1 MDSISKAHEQLLGEG
16 ISITDLYIYDCI
28 VNDEY
33 GYGYGDMTVEE
44 KFNKIVEYVGY
55 AVNAAEQIFKET
67 GLGEKKKEYVL
78 NFINGVL
85 GKLNY
90 SITEEELNILIE
102 SAVKDMNDAKKLV
115 ENASK

>member
-1 MDSISKAHEQLLGEG
+1 MEIAQMIIELVITTLFAVIGLYLLPAIKEKIGA
-16 ISITDLYIYDCI
+16 D
-28 VNDEY
+28 
-33 GYGYGDMTVEE
+33 

-55 AVNAAEQIFKET
+55 AVNAAEQIYKEA

-78 NFINGVL
+78 SFVNEML

-102 SAVKDMNDAKKLV
+102 SAVKDMNDAKELIEKTTK
-115 ENASK
+115 E